1 MALGFMRRHRR
12 WLYVF
17 LWLVIAAFIIL
28 YIPAF
33 QGVDAGSPGEVL
45 AKVGSLPITVGEFQK
60 SFQSQRRFY
69 ERLYEGRLDPAAFR
83 RLGLEEQTFDSLVTE
98 RLITLE
104 ARRLGLSVSD
114 EAVKRT
120 LETSPE
126 FQEGGR
132 FLGGEEIRRRLEMQG
147 VAVQEF
153 EQSLRQKLLR

>member
-17 LWLVIAAFIIL
+17 LWLVIAAFIVL

-69 ERLYEGRLDPAAFR
+69 ERPYEGRVDPPALR
-83 RLGLEEQTFDSLVTE
+83 RLGVEKETLDSLGDERPVTP
-98 RLITLE
+98 E
-104 ARRLGLSVSD
+104 APRRG
-114 EAVKRT
+114 
-120 LETSPE
+120 
-126 FQEGGR
+126 
-132 FLGGEEIRRRLEMQG
+132 
-147 VAVQEF
+147 
-153 EQSLRQKLLR
+153 

>member
-60 SFQSQRRFY
+60 SFQSQRRWY
-69 ERLYEGRLDPAAFR
+69 GGTYEGRLAPPAVR
-83 RLGLEEQTFDSLVTE
+83 RPGLLGETLRSLGARGPVTP
-98 RLITLE
+98 E
-104 ARRLGLSVSD
+104 ARRTGPPVC
-114 EAVKRT
+114 
-120 LETSPE
+120 
-126 FQEGGR
+126 GR
-132 FLGGEEIRRRLEMQG
+132 
-147 VAVQEF
+147 
-153 EQSLRQKLLR
+153 

>member
-60 SFQSQRRFY
+60 SFQSQRRLY
-69 ERLYEGRLDPAAFR
+69 GRAYEGGPAPPAVPR
-83 RLGLEEQTFDSLVTE
+83 PGPAEQTLGSLGTGGLVA
-98 RLITLE
+98 LE
-104 ARRLGLSVSD
+104 GRR
-114 EAVKRT
+114 
-120 LETSPE
+120 
-126 FQEGGR
+126 
-132 FLGGEEIRRRLEMQG
+132 
-147 VAVQEF
+147 
-153 EQSLRQKLLR
+153 